1 MVELYVLLGLM
12 IVGAVIATEV
22 KDLLSSVIAVGV
34 VGLALSIV
42 FLLLMAPD
50 VAITQ
55 IVVEIAAVILLIRA
69 TLNRDISSRSSTGR
83 PFGAVMG
90 LTFLALG
97 VLAALTTFPE
107 GLSPFGSPLMTVSA
121 FYPANAIAGTG
132 ATNVVS
138 AVILDYRGYDTL
150 GEATVL
156 FTAVVSVL
164 TVMRATGRKDSPDA
178 GGGDSHE

>member
-1 MVELYVLLGLM
+1 MIELYVLLGLM
-12 IVGAVIATEV
+12 IAGAVIAVEV
-22 KDLLSSVIAVGV
+22 KDLLSAVIAVGV
-34 VGLALSIV
+34 VGLALSIA
-42 FLLLMAPD
+42 FLLLRAPD

-69 TLNRDISSRSSTGR
+69 TLNRDISSRPSAGR

-90 LTFLALG
+90 LAFLGLG
-97 VLAALTTFPE
+97 VLASLTAFPE

-121 FYPANAIAGTG
+121 FYPADAMSGTG

-156 FTAVVSVL
+156 FTAVVGVL
-164 TVMRATGRKDSPDA
+164 AVMRATGRRDA
-178 GGGDSHE
+178 EGSGESHG